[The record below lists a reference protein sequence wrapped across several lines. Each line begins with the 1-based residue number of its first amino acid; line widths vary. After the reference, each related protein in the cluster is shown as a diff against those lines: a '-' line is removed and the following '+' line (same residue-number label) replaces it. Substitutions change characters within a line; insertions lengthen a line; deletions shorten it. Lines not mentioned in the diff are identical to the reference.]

1 MILYKGC
8 PNIIILSFLL
18 TPLLLNSQSGG
29 DHIMEFLN
37 LTHSARA
44 TALGG
49 GTLTILDGDV
59 GFGMSN
65 PALLNDKMDGDLSL
79 NQNFHF
85 ADIKHGFFNYGHQ
98 IEKYNITTQVGINY
112 IDYGSFVRADEF
124 GQRQGEF
131 DAGATAINLGAGK
144 LINERM
150 RVGVNL
156 KAISARLESYT
167 SFALAAD
174 LGMLYMLPDQRITLG
189 AVIKNIGYP
198 LTAFTQNRGSLPL
211 DIQIGLSKRFEHLPF
226 RFSIVAHR
234 LDDWN
239 LQYDDQRSQTTSILG
254 EVVSKPSG
262 FSNFT
267 DNFFKHFIFNGE
279 FLIGQSE
286 NFRLRMGYNHLR
298 RKELSVS
305 TFRSLG
311 GFSLGFG
318 LKIKKFRIDY
328 GVGYYHLAG
337 GVNHISI
344 STNLHEL
351 RNKI

>member
-1 MILYKGC
+1 MYKASAYL
-8 PNIIILSFLL
+8 IISFITLSSICSFG
-18 TPLLLNSQSGG
+18 QSGG

-49 GTLTILDGDV
+49 GTLTILDNDV
-59 GFGMSN
+59 GFGFSN
-65 PALLNDKMDGDLSL
+65 PALLNSDMDGDLSL

-85 ADIKHGFFNYGHQ
+85 ADIRHGFFNYGHH
-98 IEKYNITTQVGINY
+98 IDKYNITSQIGINY
-112 IDYGSFVRADEF
+112 IDYGTFVRADEF

-131 DAGATAINLGAGK
+131 DAGATAFNFGVGK
-144 LINERM
+144 LLNERM
-150 RVGVNL
+150 RVGINL

-174 LGMLYMLPDQRITLG
+174 LGMLYMIPDQRIVLG

-211 DIQIGLSKRFEHLPF
+211 DIQIGVSKRFEHLPF
-226 RFSIVAHR
+226 RLSIIAHR

-239 LQYDDQRSQTTSILG
+239 LQYDDRRAQTTSILG
-254 EVVSKPSG
+254 EVISEPSG
-262 FSNFT
+262 LSTFS

-279 FLIGQSE
+279 FLIGQAE
-286 NFRLRMGYNHLR
+286 NFRLRLGYNHLR